1 MAGTLPPK
9 QRRLRQ
15 NRPNAILIRFICS
28 GAPFPGG
35 VGDVCTIAALGSL
48 LGNMSFALIDRIVDL
63 EAGSSIR
70 AVKSPSLSEEYLQD
84 HFPQFP
90 VMPGVLMLEAM
101 YQAAAWLVRATDDFS
116 HSVVIL
122 KEARNVKYSGFVR
135 PGEMLSVT
143 AEIQEREGGQTTIK
157 AIGQIGDT
165 KVVSAKLILQQRN
178 LADDNPVH
186 ATIDRIL
193 VERQKRDLSMLYS
206 EMPDVSA

>member
-1 MAGTLPPK
+1 
-9 QRRLRQ
+9 
-15 NRPNAILIRFICS
+15 
-28 GAPFPGG
+28 
-35 VGDVCTIAALGSL
+35 
-48 LGNMSFALIDRIVDL
+48 
-63 EAGSSIR
+63 
-70 AVKSPSLSEEYLQD
+70 
-84 HFPQFP
+84 
-90 VMPGVLMLEAM
+90 
-101 YQAAAWLVRATDDFS
+101 
-116 HSVVIL
+116 
-122 KEARNVKYSGFVR
+122 VKYSGFVR

-206 EMPDVSA
+206 EMPDVSSIRNQGA